1 MIADWVSVL
10 AYPNLFGI
18 KGSVVVVVVVV
29 FLFKIVMVF
38 FTGIKY
44 VMRNTFRICIE
55 PLKQLVKFAK
65 APTRSVNSCMTVI
78 PDW

>member
-18 KGSVVVVVVVV
+18 KGSVVVVV

-55 PLKQLVKFAK
+55 PQKQLVKFAK